1 MSARKLCIAPRV
13 RCVASVHDALL
24 FSFEKGREELEE
36 KMEEN
41 LKPVLTSL
49 FGELTLL
56 GFIGLTLFLTDKIEG
71 VHTLSE

>member
-1 MSARKLCIAPRV
+1 
-13 RCVASVHDALL
+13 
-24 FSFEKGREELEE
+24 
-36 KMEEN
+36 MEEN